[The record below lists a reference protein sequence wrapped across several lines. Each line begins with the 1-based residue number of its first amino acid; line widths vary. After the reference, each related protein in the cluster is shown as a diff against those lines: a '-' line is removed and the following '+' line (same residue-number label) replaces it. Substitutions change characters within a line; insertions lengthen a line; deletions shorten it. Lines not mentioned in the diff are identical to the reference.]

1 MSVNFFQQR
10 KRQKFLAPIVLI
22 VIGLTFLILWFGY
35 FKKGEVS
42 TEVGTSTPVLQEIK
56 INFEVLE
63 NPLLKELQPFGEII
77 PYEGPIGRENPFLPY

>member
-1 MSVNFFQQR
+1 MPVNFFQQR

-22 VIGLTFLILWFGY
+22 VLGLTFIILWFGY
-35 FKKGEVS
+35 FKKEEPSTEVEVS
-42 TEVGTSTPVLQEIK
+42 TSVLQEIK

-63 NPLLKELQPFGEII
+63 NPLLKELQPFAEIT